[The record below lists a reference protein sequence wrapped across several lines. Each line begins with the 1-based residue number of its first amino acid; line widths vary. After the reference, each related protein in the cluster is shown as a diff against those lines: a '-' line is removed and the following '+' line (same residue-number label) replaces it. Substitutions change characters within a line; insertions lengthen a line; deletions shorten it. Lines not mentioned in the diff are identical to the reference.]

1 MGQLPQTLKKKVQQQ
16 PLASLLVRCLY
27 VHLRLQDGYQ
37 ALGQD
42 SPGNVELLLHNGLD
56 ALLVQVPD
64 PRAAFGTKDASSHA
78 TVQYVIQRRDLL
90 HQLHSVS
97 FLGQTRV
104 YLQEGHH
111 PLVLPE
117 VCRRRKAAD
126 LTVDGPLKEDRSHDT
141 GTVELLVL
149 DYATAHL
156 VHLIHHLHLSRVREM
171 THAVASQGLRRAATT
186 HVEGQKETCLL
197 LDLDQLHLLPTEGT
211 GGFEDGLARLIY
223 GLREVLLALSDKH
236 ALCESS
242 AEARDHA
249 RVLREKL
256 ARLLTGVTARER

>member
-27 VHLRLQDGYQ
+27 VHLRLQDGHQ

-42 SPGNVELLLHNGLD
+42 TPGDVELLLHNGLD
-56 ALLVQVPD
+56 ALLVEVLD
-64 PRAAFGTKDASSHA
+64 HRSLLGAEDASGHA
-78 TVQYVIQRRDLL
+78 AIQQVVQRRHVL
-90 HQLHSVS
+90 HQLHSILL
-97 FLGQTRV
+97 LGQTLV
-104 YLQEGHH
+104 DLQEGHH